1 VISPT
6 EREPSRGEA
15 KARLLLVDDDPDC
28 REMVSRRLSR
38 RGFEVETAA
47 SGEEGLERI
56 HGSNYDLVLLDH
68 NMPGMTG
75 MELLR
80 LLRATHSS
88 MELPVVMLT
97 AQSDSAHVVKALELG
112 ADDYVVK
119 PVDIDVT
126 VARIRTQLSRRRA
139 EAALKESQ
147 QRYELAARGTND
159 GLWDWDLR
167 SGRLYLSERWKEMLG
182 YGPAELS
189 ESPEEWLGRI
199 HPDEQAEVRQ
209 ALEAHWRGETAEF
222 EVEHRLV
229 HADGTWR
236 WMLCRGLAVR
246 DARGE
251 PLRMAGSLTDITESK
266 CTDPL
271 TGLPNRL
278 SFVVRLERCLERY
291 RRDPA
296 KVFAVLFIDLDRFKL
311 INDSLGHLA
320 GDDLLRQV
328 AERLLHSVRQA
339 TVARLGGDEFA
350 ILLEEIR
357 QPEDA
362 AAVAQRIVDRLSGPY
377 QLEGRE
383 IYSTASVGV
392 AVAESAAA
400 TVADILRDADTALYR
415 AKSRGRRRFE
425 IFDAAMRLEVIR
437 RLEMESALRFAVE
450 RGELELYYQPKVAL
464 ESGHL
469 LGFEALVRWRHP
481 QKGIIP
487 PSEFIDIAEESGL
500 IIPIGLWVIEEAC
513 RRLADWQARY
523 PEAAGLDMS
532 INISA
537 KQLFEPS
544 FIESAA
550 QILQRTGVNPR
561 CVCFELTETV
571 LLENPETVKVLEQ
584 LQALGLTISVDDFG
598 TGYSSLGYLSRLPVS
613 GLKID
618 RSFVA
623 KMLEETKESEIVRS
637 IMTLAAAI
645 GADVVAEGIEC
656 EGQVSALRSLGCRI
670 GQGYY
675 FAPPLP
681 RSGAE
686 ALLEGVRTGR

>member
-1 VISPT
+1 MISRA
-6 EREPSRGEA
+6 EREQGLGEA

-28 REMVSRRLSR
+28 REMICRRLGR
-38 RGFEVETAA
+38 RGFEVESAA

-56 HGSNYDLVLLDH
+56 HRGNYDLILLDH

-97 AQSDSAHVVKALELG
+97 AQSDSAHVVKALEMG

-119 PVDIDVT
+119 PVDIDVA
-126 VARIRTQLSRRRA
+126 VARIRTQISRRRA

-147 QRYELAARGTND
+147 ERYELAARGTND

-199 HPDEQAEVRQ
+199 HPDEQAGVRQ
-209 ALEAHWRGETAEF
+209 ALEAHWRGEIAEF
-222 EVEHRLV
+222 EVEHRLA

-246 DARGE
+246 DAQGE
-251 PLRMAGSLTDITESK
+251 PVRMAGSLTDITESK

-278 SFVVRLERCLERY
+278 SFVVRLERCIERF
-291 RRDPA
+291 RRDPS
-296 KVFAVLFIDLDRFKL
+296 KLYAVLFIDLDRFKL

-320 GDDLLRQV
+320 GDELLRQV
-328 AERLLHSVRQA
+328 AERLLGCVRQA

-350 ILLEEIR
+350 IALEEIR
-357 QPEDA
+357 RPEDA

-383 IYSTASVGV
+383 IHSAASVGV
-392 AVAESAAA
+392 AVADSAAS
-400 TVADILRDADTALYR
+400 TVADILRNADTALYR

-425 IFDAAMRLEVIR
+425 IFDAAMRLEVVR
-437 RLEMESALRFAVE
+437 RLETESALRFAVE

-464 ESGHL
+464 ESGKL

-481 QKGIIP
+481 DRGVIS

-523 PEAAGLDMS
+523 PEAACLDMS

-544 FIESAA
+544 FIESTDR
-550 QILQRTGVNPR
+550 ILRRTGVNPR

-571 LLENPETVKVLEQ
+571 LLENPETVNVLAK
-584 LQALGLTISVDDFG
+584 LQELGLTISVDDFG

-623 KMLEETKESEIVRS
+623 KMLEQTKESEIVRS

-656 EGQVSALRSLGCRI
+656 EGQVSALRSLGCHI

-681 RSGAE
+681 PSGAE
-686 ALLEGVRTGR
+686 ALLAGAETSS

>member
-1 VISPT
+1 VEK
-6 EREPSRGEA
+6 ERIAAEA

-28 REMVSRRLSR
+28 REMISRRLGR

-56 HGSNYDLVLLDH
+56 HGGNYDLILLDH

-97 AQSDSAHVVKALELG
+97 AQSDSAHVVRALELG
-112 ADDYVVK
+112 ADDYLVK
-119 PVDIDVT
+119 PVDLDVA

-147 QRYELAARGTND
+147 ERYALAARGTND
-159 GLWDWDLR
+159 GLWDWDIR
-167 SGRLYLSERWKEMLG
+167 GGRLYLSQRWKEMLG
-182 YGPAELS
+182 YGPSELS
-189 ESPEEWLGRI
+189 EDPEEWLGRI
-199 HPDEQAEVRQ
+199 HPEEQAGVRQ
-209 ALEAHWRGETAEF
+209 ALEAHWRGEAAEF
-222 EVEHRLV
+222 EVEHRLA

-251 PLRMAGSLTDITESK
+251 PVRMAGSLTDITESK

-278 SFVVRLERCLERY
+278 SFVVQLERCIERF
-291 RRDPA
+291 RQDPS
-296 KVFAVLFIDLDRFKL
+296 KLYAVLFIDLDRFKL

-320 GDDLLRQV
+320 GDELLRQV
-328 AERLLHSVRQA
+328 AKRLVNSVRQA

-350 ILLEEIR
+350 VVLEEIR
-357 QPEDA
+357 QAEDA
-362 AAVAQRIVDRLSGPY
+362 AAVAQRIVERLSDPY
-377 QLEGRE
+377 HLEGRE
-383 IYSTASVGV
+383 IFSSASVGV
-392 AVAESAAA
+392 AVGEAGTA
-400 TVADILRDADTALYR
+400 TAGDILRDADTALYH
-415 AKSRGRRRFE
+415 AKSRGRRCFE
-425 IFDAAMRLEVIR
+425 IFDGRMRLEVIR
-437 RLEMESALRFAVE
+437 RLELESALRFAVE
-450 RGELELYYQPKVAL
+450 RGELELYYQPMVAL
-464 ESGHL
+464 ESGRL

-481 QKGIIP
+481 ERGLVP
-487 PSEFIDIAEESGL
+487 PAEFIDIAEESGL
-500 IIPIGLWVIEEAC
+500 MIPIGLWVIEEAC

-523 PEAAGLDMS
+523 PEAAGLVMS
-532 INISA
+532 VNISA
-537 KQLFEPS
+537 KQLFQPS
-544 FIESAA
+544 FIESVD
-550 QILQRTGVNPR
+550 QILKRTGVNPHD
-561 CVCFELTETV
+561 VCFELTETV
-571 LLENPETVKVLEQ
+571 LLESPDAVKVLEQ
-584 LQALGLTISVDDFG
+584 LRALGLTLSVDDFG

-613 GLKID
+613 RLKID

-623 KMLEETKESEIVRS
+623 KMLEETKESQIVRS

-656 EGQVSALRSLGCRI
+656 QGQLSALRSLGCRI

-675 FAPPLP
+675 FAPPMPLS
-681 RSGAE
+681 RAE
-686 ALLEGVRTGR
+686 ALLKDGKAGR